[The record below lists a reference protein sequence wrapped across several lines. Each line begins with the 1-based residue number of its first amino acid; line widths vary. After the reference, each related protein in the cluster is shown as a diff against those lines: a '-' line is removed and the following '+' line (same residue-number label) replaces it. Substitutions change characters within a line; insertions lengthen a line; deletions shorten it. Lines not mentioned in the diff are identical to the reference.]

1 MAVATVVLGDPP
13 PPPKNEP
20 RIKGKGKGKE
30 EGTSEFLRWI
40 DLVIR
45 VVGLG

>member
-1 MAVATVVLGDPP
+1 MAVATVVLGDPRG

-30 EGTSEFLRWI
+30 EGEFLRVI

-45 VVGLG
+45 VV